1 VSVIVYIV
9 AWSDFFEAQRWGMAA
24 MSSFAAGASAPL
36 SPLSMR
42 MFDATIGL
50 VFIDVIALVVLH
62 CLPGA
67 KGLQPVPHDSCGANV
82 DEVFA

>member
-1 VSVIVYIV
+1 
-9 AWSDFFEAQRWGMAA
+9 
-24 MSSFAAGASAPL
+24 
-36 SPLSMR
+36 

-62 CLPGA
+62 CLLGA